1 MTSFLF
7 PQNIKFSKKSY
18 NSRLKIQIRQIKS
31 KVYKAFYKPMPTASP
46 LINDVYKEPTK
57 FDTSKTANFDTTE
70 GTTTEKSDRLMN
82 LIRKLPTASALVSS
96 NNYVYEKPTEMSP
109 KFRTTFDISKTT
121 DVGII
126 DEISTEKSDKS
137 TNFNEFEEYDESEA
151 IQEPRSFEIL
161 KVGVEKEE
169 ELENQNNDDEVDYKS
184 RSLNIFPRL
193 INRRQKKPPKFVAIP
208 LSKPRVETSRVT
220 CGILNLL
227 DNGRITCKS

>member
-1 MTSFLF
+1 
-7 PQNIKFSKKSY
+7 
-18 NSRLKIQIRQIKS
+18 
-31 KVYKAFYKPMPTASP
+31 MPTDSP
-46 LINDVYKEPTK
+46 LINDVYEEPTK
-57 FDTSKTANFDTTE
+57 FPTNFDISKTANFDTTE

-96 NNYVYEKPTEMSP
+96 NNYVYEKPTEMAP
-109 KFRTTFDISKTT
+109 KFRTTFDTSKTT

-126 DEISTEKSDKS
+126 DEISTEKSDVS
-137 TNFNEFEEYDESEA
+137 MNFNEFEEYDDSQT

-220 CGILNLL
+220 CGILNHLH
-227 DNGRITCKS
+227 NGRIMYL